1 MGCFSVTRLQDTGL
15 LCFLDHISMYIYIYI
30 YAAPTGYMW
39 VLQLN
44 ITIIFALEHFFLIIL
59 KYVSS

>member
-1 MGCFSVTRLQDTGL
+1 M
-15 LCFLDHISMYIYIYI
+15 FLDHISMYIYI

-59 KYVSS
+59 KYFSS